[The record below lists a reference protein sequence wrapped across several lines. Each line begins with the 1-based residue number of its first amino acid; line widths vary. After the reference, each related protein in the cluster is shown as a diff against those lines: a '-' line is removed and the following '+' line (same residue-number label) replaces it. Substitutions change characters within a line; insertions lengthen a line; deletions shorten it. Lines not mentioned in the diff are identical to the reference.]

1 MSTRDTTA
9 TESSTNSGAE
19 GTSDGAGSGRLAGV
33 RQSASDAYESTRERT
48 TAAYA
53 AAREKAGSAVQG
65 VRETARSAT
74 ERTAAG
80 IDTNPM
86 AAVVGG
92 LTLGLIVGAVLPK
105 TRREDE
111 LLGSTGRKIHDT
123 ARQAI
128 NAAKDAG
135 REQIDELGLSKD
147 AVQRRLGE
155 FTDRAVGA
163 VKTSAGA
170 AAETVGGTSA

>member
-1 MSTRDTTA
+1 MSPSKNA
-9 TESSTNSGAE
+9 TESTTNKGAD
-19 GTSDGAGSGRLAGV
+19 GASDGAGGRLAGV

-48 TAAYA
+48 TAAYQ
-53 AAREKAGSAVQG
+53 AARERAGTAVEG
-65 VRETARSAT
+65 VRKTARSAT

-80 IDTNPM
+80 IETNPM

-92 LTLGLIVGAVLPK
+92 LALGLVAGAVLPK
-105 TRREDE
+105 TRREQE

-135 REQIDELGLSKD
+135 REQIDELGLSRD
-147 AVQRRLGE
+147 AVQQRLGD

-163 VKTSAGA
+163 VRTSAGA
-170 AAETVGGTSA
+170 AAGTVTGGNA